1 MSQIILDKLF
11 VKFQQFLKM
20 EHLKLPSYLNT
31 LEKYNEMIR
40 TTKTVKKYEEVFYN
54 LLGDESLPLLD
65 ILTLM
70 KCIERDVILVHGI
83 NDVTHLLELTESFI
97 RYMISM
103 SEETDKNNTEGNIKN
118 EEDSKS
124 SSSEKIKQN
133 WTLYLQYMT
142 MLPLRC
148 LNPKW
153 LYKYVQK
160 VK

>member
-1 MSQIILDKLF
+1 MCQIILDKLF
-11 VKFQQFLKM
+11 VKFQQFLEM

-40 TTKTVKKYEEVFYN
+40 ATDTVKKYEEVFYN

-70 KCIERDVILVHGI
+70 RCIERDVILVHGI

-103 SEETDKNNTEGNIKN
+103 SEETDKNNTKGNIKN

-124 SSSEKIKQN
+124 SSSENDKN
-133 WTLYLQYMT
+133 
-142 MLPLRC
+142 
-148 LNPKW
+148 
-153 LYKYVQK
+153 
-160 VK
+160 

>member
-1 MSQIILDKLF
+1 MCQIILDKLF

-40 TTKTVKKYEEVFYN
+40 ATDTVKKYEEVFYN

-70 KCIERDVILVHGI
+70 RCIECDVILVQGI
-83 NDVTHLLELTESFI
+83 NDITHLLELTESFI

-103 SEETDKNNTEGNIKN
+103 SEETDKNNTKGNIKN

-133 WTLYLQYMT
+133 
-142 MLPLRC
+142 
-148 LNPKW
+148 
-153 LYKYVQK
+153 
-160 VK
+160 

>member
-40 TTKTVKKYEEVFYN
+40 ATDTVKKYEEVFYN

-70 KCIERDVILVHGI
+70 RCIEHDVILVHGI

-103 SEETDKNNTEGNIKN
+103 SEETDKNNTKGNIKN

-133 WTLYLQYMT
+133 
-142 MLPLRC
+142 
-148 LNPKW
+148 
-153 LYKYVQK
+153 
-160 VK
+160 

>member
-1 MSQIILDKLF
+1 MCQIILDKLF

-31 LEKYNEMIR
+31 LEKYKEMIR
-40 TTKTVKKYEEVFYN
+40 ATDTVKKYEEVFYN

-70 KCIERDVILVHGI
+70 RCIERNVILVHGI

-103 SEETDKNNTEGNIKN
+103 SEETDKNNTKGKIKN

-124 SSSEKIKQN
+124 SSSENDKN
-133 WTLYLQYMT
+133 
-142 MLPLRC
+142 
-148 LNPKW
+148 
-153 LYKYVQK
+153 
-160 VK
+160 

>member
-40 TTKTVKKYEEVFYN
+40 ATDPVKKYEEVFYN

-70 KCIERDVILVHGI
+70 RCIERDVILVHGI
-83 NDVTHLLELTESFI
+83 NEVTHLLELTESFI

-103 SEETDKNNTEGNIKN
+103 SEETDKNNTKGNIKN

-133 WTLYLQYMT
+133 
-142 MLPLRC
+142 
-148 LNPKW
+148 
-153 LYKYVQK
+153 
-160 VK
+160 

>member
-1 MSQIILDKLF
+1 MCQIILDKLF

-40 TTKTVKKYEEVFYN
+40 ATDTVKEYEEVFYN

-70 KCIERDVILVHGI
+70 RCIERDVILVHGI

-103 SEETDKNNTEGNIKN
+103 SEESDKNNIKGNIKN

-124 SSSEKIKQN
+124 SSSENDKN
-133 WTLYLQYMT
+133 
-142 MLPLRC
+142 
-148 LNPKW
+148 
-153 LYKYVQK
+153 
-160 VK
+160 

>member
-1 MSQIILDKLF
+1 MCQIILDKLF
-11 VKFQQFLKM
+11 VKFKQFLKM

-40 TTKTVKKYEEVFYN
+40 ATDTVKKYEEVFYN

-70 KCIERDVILVHGI
+70 RCIERDVILVHGI

-103 SEETDKNNTEGNIKN
+103 SEETDKNNTKGNIKN

-124 SSSEKIKQN
+124 SSSENDKN
-133 WTLYLQYMT
+133 
-142 MLPLRC
+142 
-148 LNPKW
+148 
-153 LYKYVQK
+153 
-160 VK
+160 

>member
-1 MSQIILDKLF
+1 MCQIILDKLF

-40 TTKTVKKYEEVFYN
+40 ATDTVKKYEEVFYN

-70 KCIERDVILVHGI
+70 RCIEHDVILVNGI

-103 SEETDKNNTEGNIKN
+103 SEESDKNNTKGNIKN

-124 SSSEKIKQN
+124 SSSENDKN
-133 WTLYLQYMT
+133 
-142 MLPLRC
+142 
-148 LNPKW
+148 
-153 LYKYVQK
+153 
-160 VK
+160 

>member
-1 MSQIILDKLF
+1 MCQIILDKLF

-31 LEKYNEMIR
+31 LEKYKEMIR
-40 TTKTVKKYEEVFYN
+40 ATDTVKKYEEVFYN

-70 KCIERDVILVHGI
+70 RCIERDVILVHGI

-103 SEETDKNNTEGNIKN
+103 SEETDKNNTKGNIQN

-133 WTLYLQYMT
+133 
-142 MLPLRC
+142 
-148 LNPKW
+148 
-153 LYKYVQK
+153 
-160 VK
+160 

>member
-1 MSQIILDKLF
+1 MCQIILDKLF

-40 TTKTVKKYEEVFYN
+40 ATDTVKKYEEVFYN

-70 KCIERDVILVHGI
+70 RCIECDVILVHGI
-83 NDVTHLLELTESFI
+83 NDITHLLELTESFI

-103 SEETDKNNTEGNIKN
+103 SEETDKNNTKGNIKN

-124 SSSEKIKQN
+124 SSSENDKN
-133 WTLYLQYMT
+133 
-142 MLPLRC
+142 
-148 LNPKW
+148 
-153 LYKYVQK
+153 
-160 VK
+160 

>member
-40 TTKTVKKYEEVFYN
+40 ATDTVKKYEEVFYN

-103 SEETDKNNTEGNIKN
+103 SEETDKNNTKGNIKN

-133 WTLYLQYMT
+133 
-142 MLPLRC
+142 
-148 LNPKW
+148 
-153 LYKYVQK
+153 
-160 VK
+160 

>member
-1 MSQIILDKLF
+1 MCQIILDKLF

-40 TTKTVKKYEEVFYN
+40 ATDTVKKYEEVFYN

-70 KCIERDVILVHGI
+70 RCIERDVILVHGI

-103 SEETDKNNTEGNIKN
+103 SEETDKNNTKGNIKN

-124 SSSEKIKQN
+124 NSSEKIKQN
-133 WTLYLQYMT
+133 
-142 MLPLRC
+142 
-148 LNPKW
+148 
-153 LYKYVQK
+153 
-160 VK
+160 

>member
-40 TTKTVKKYEEVFYN
+40 TTDTVKKYEDVFYN

-70 KCIERDVILVHGI
+70 RCIERDVILVHGI

-103 SEETDKNNTEGNIKN
+103 SEETDKNNTKRNIKN

-124 SSSEKIKQN
+124 NSSEKIKQN
-133 WTLYLQYMT
+133 
-142 MLPLRC
+142 
-148 LNPKW
+148 
-153 LYKYVQK
+153 
-160 VK
+160 

>member
-1 MSQIILDKLF
+1 MCQIILDKLF

-40 TTKTVKKYEEVFYN
+40 ATDTVKKYEEVFYN

-70 KCIERDVILVHGI
+70 RCIERDVILVHGI

-103 SEETDKNNTEGNIKN
+103 SEETDKNNTKGNIKN

-124 SSSEKIKQN
+124 TSSENDKN
-133 WTLYLQYMT
+133 
-142 MLPLRC
+142 
-148 LNPKW
+148 
-153 LYKYVQK
+153 
-160 VK
+160 

>member
-1 MSQIILDKLF
+1 MCQIILDKLF

-40 TTKTVKKYEEVFYN
+40 ATDTVKKYEEVFYN

-70 KCIERDVILVHGI
+70 RCFERDVILVHGI

-97 RYMISM
+97 KYMISM
-103 SEETDKNNTEGNIKN
+103 SEESDKNNTKGNIKN

-124 SSSEKIKQN
+124 SSSENDKN
-133 WTLYLQYMT
+133 
-142 MLPLRC
+142 
-148 LNPKW
+148 
-153 LYKYVQK
+153 
-160 VK
+160 

>member
-1 MSQIILDKLF
+1 MCQIILDKLF

-40 TTKTVKKYEEVFYN
+40 STDTVKKYEEVFYN

-70 KCIERDVILVHGI
+70 RCIERDVILVHGI
-83 NDVTHLLELTESFI
+83 NDVIHLLELTESFI

-103 SEETDKNNTEGNIKN
+103 SEETDKNNTKRNIKN

-124 SSSEKIKQN
+124 SSSEKN
-133 WTLYLQYMT
+133 
-142 MLPLRC
+142 
-148 LNPKW
+148 
-153 LYKYVQK
+153 
-160 VK
+160 

>member
-1 MSQIILDKLF
+1 MCQIILDKLF

-31 LEKYNEMIR
+31 LEKYNEMIHA
-40 TTKTVKKYEEVFYN
+40 TDTVKKYEEVFYN

-70 KCIERDVILVHGI
+70 RCIECDVILVHGI

-103 SEETDKNNTEGNIKN
+103 SEETDKNNTKGNIKN
-118 EEDSKS
+118 KEDSKS

-133 WTLYLQYMT
+133 
-142 MLPLRC
+142 
-148 LNPKW
+148 
-153 LYKYVQK
+153 
-160 VK
+160 

>member
-1 MSQIILDKLF
+1 MCQIILDKLF

-40 TTKTVKKYEEVFYN
+40 ATDTVKKYEEVFYN

-70 KCIERDVILVHGI
+70 RCIQRDVILVHGI
-83 NDVTHLLELTESFI
+83 NDVIHLLELTESFI

-103 SEETDKNNTEGNIKN
+103 SEETDKNNTKRNIKN
-118 EEDSKS
+118 EEDSKT
-124 SSSEKIKQN
+124 SSSEKN
-133 WTLYLQYMT
+133 
-142 MLPLRC
+142 
-148 LNPKW
+148 
-153 LYKYVQK
+153 
-160 VK
+160 

>member
-1 MSQIILDKLF
+1 MSQIILDKLY
-11 VKFQQFLKM
+11 VKFQQFLEM
-20 EHLKLPSYLNT
+20 EHLKLLSYLNT

-40 TTKTVKKYEEVFYN
+40 ATDTVKKYEEVFYN

-70 KCIERDVILVHGI
+70 RCIKRDVILVHGI

-103 SEETDKNNTEGNIKN
+103 SEETDKNNTKGNIKN

-133 WTLYLQYMT
+133 
-142 MLPLRC
+142 
-148 LNPKW
+148 
-153 LYKYVQK
+153 
-160 VK
+160 

>member
-1 MSQIILDKLF
+1 MCQIILDKLF

-31 LEKYNEMIR
+31 LEKYNEMIHA
-40 TTKTVKKYEEVFYN
+40 TDTVKKYEEVFYN

-70 KCIERDVILVHGI
+70 RCIERDVILVHGI
-83 NDVTHLLELTESFI
+83 NDVTHLLELTELFI

-103 SEETDKNNTEGNIKN
+103 SEETDQNNTKGNIKN

-124 SSSEKIKQN
+124 NSSEKIKQN
-133 WTLYLQYMT
+133 
-142 MLPLRC
+142 
-148 LNPKW
+148 
-153 LYKYVQK
+153 
-160 VK
+160 

>member
-1 MSQIILDKLF
+1 MCQIILDKLF

-40 TTKTVKKYEEVFYN
+40 ATDTVKKYEEVFYN
-54 LLGDESLPLLD
+54 LLGDESLPSLD

-70 KCIERDVILVHGI
+70 RCIERDVILVHGI

-103 SEETDKNNTEGNIKN
+103 SEESDKNNTKGNIKN

-124 SSSEKIKQN
+124 SSSENDKN
-133 WTLYLQYMT
+133 
-142 MLPLRC
+142 
-148 LNPKW
+148 
-153 LYKYVQK
+153 
-160 VK
+160 

>member
-1 MSQIILDKLF
+1 MCQIILDKLF

-31 LEKYNEMIR
+31 LEKYNEMIHA
-40 TTKTVKKYEEVFYN
+40 TDTVKKYEEVFYK

-70 KCIERDVILVHGI
+70 RCIERDVILVHGI
-83 NDVTHLLELTESFI
+83 SDITHLLELTESFI

-103 SEETDKNNTEGNIKN
+103 SEETDKNNTKGNIKN
-118 EEDSKS
+118 EEDSIS

-133 WTLYLQYMT
+133 
-142 MLPLRC
+142 
-148 LNPKW
+148 
-153 LYKYVQK
+153 
-160 VK
+160 

>member
-1 MSQIILDKLF
+1 MCQIILDKLF

-40 TTKTVKKYEEVFYN
+40 ATDTVKKYEEVFYN

-70 KCIERDVILVHGI
+70 RCIERDVILVHGI

-97 RYMISM
+97 RYKISM
-103 SEETDKNNTEGNIKN
+103 SEETDKNNTKGNIKN

-124 SSSEKIKQN
+124 SSSENDKN
-133 WTLYLQYMT
+133 
-142 MLPLRC
+142 
-148 LNPKW
+148 
-153 LYKYVQK
+153 
-160 VK
+160 

>member
-20 EHLKLPSYLNT
+20 EHLKLPVFLNT

-40 TTKTVKKYEEVFYN
+40 TTDTVKKYEEVFYK

-70 KCIERDVILVHGI
+70 RCIERDVILVHGI
-83 NDVTHLLELTESFI
+83 NDVRHLLELTESFI

-103 SEETDKNNTEGNIKN
+103 SEDIDKNNTKSNTSIMK
-118 EEDSKS
+118 EEEEYSES
-124 SSSEKIKQN
+124 SSSESNISENDKN
-133 WTLYLQYMT
+133 
-142 MLPLRC
+142 
-148 LNPKW
+148 
-153 LYKYVQK
+153 
-160 VK
+160 